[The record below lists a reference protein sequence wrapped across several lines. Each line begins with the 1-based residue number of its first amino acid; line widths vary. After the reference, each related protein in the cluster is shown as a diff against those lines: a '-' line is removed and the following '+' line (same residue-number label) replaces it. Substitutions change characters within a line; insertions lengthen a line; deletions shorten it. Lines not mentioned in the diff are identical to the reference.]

1 MAEEEYMEEE
11 MLEEEAPLTAEELF
25 EQHKAEINAAFEEK
39 GFFTRMGEM
48 FSGLS
53 KPKSSAEYKL
63 AKTELQRL
71 AAPLLAI
78 LLPTL
83 GVTALIVITAI
94 TGQSKKVI
102 QVDIAKV
109 QDEEVELEE
118 EKEPEPEEIIPPDE
132 QVDVQVDTPVVGPV
146 TDVVTPNAT
155 PTTEPVSVKP
165 AAQDSVAPGIAGS
178 RAVCFRGITQCRHI
192 QPPCDLAL

>member
-71 AAPLLAI
+71 GNAFPGHHEHDFFYAAEF
-78 LLPTL
+78 
-83 GVTALIVITAI
+83 G
-94 TGQSKKVI
+94 
-102 QVDIAKV
+102 
-109 QDEEVELEE
+109 
-118 EKEPEPEEIIPPDE
+118 
-132 QVDVQVDTPVVGPV
+132 
-146 TDVVTPNAT
+146 
-155 PTTEPVSVKP
+155 
-165 AAQDSVAPGIAGS
+165 
-178 RAVCFRGITQCRHI
+178 HI
-192 QPPCDLAL
+192 

>member
-39 GFFTRMGEM
+39 GFFTRLGEM

-118 EKEPEPEEIIPPDE
+118 EKEPEPE
-132 QVDVQVDTPVVGPV
+132 
-146 TDVVTPNAT
+146 
-155 PTTEPVSVKP
+155 
-165 AAQDSVAPGIAGS
+165 
-178 RAVCFRGITQCRHI
+178 
-192 QPPCDLAL
+192 